1 MSSVVYSGL
10 TRMPSGVCQF
20 NASTSPPG
28 ADLAADLRQA
38 SRLVGLKGDRDAGE
52 EEGAVLS
59 ELMTKSDSLG
69 DCLQGAEPILPEG
82 KGSACKPREVSLHD
96 S

>member
-1 MSSVVYSGL
+1 L
-10 TRMPSGVCQF
+10 CH
-20 NASTSPPG
+20 ASK
-28 ADLAADLRQA
+28 
-38 SRLVGLKGDRDAGE
+38 LVGLKGDGDEGEE

-69 DCLQGAEPILPEG
+69 DCIQGAAPILPEG
-82 KGSACKPREVSLHD
+82 KGSACKTLAISLHD